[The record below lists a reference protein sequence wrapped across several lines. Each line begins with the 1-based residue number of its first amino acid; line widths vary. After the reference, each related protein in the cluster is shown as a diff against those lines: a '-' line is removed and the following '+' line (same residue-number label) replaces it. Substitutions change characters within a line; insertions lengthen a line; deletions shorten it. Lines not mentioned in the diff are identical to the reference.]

1 MDTWW
6 KKLIYSSWLKG
17 IAVLGFFLVGFLAFF
32 SFLSIQ
38 VTPKQNSVYDTYYLN
53 EAFIQKAGYVR
64 DYIVRYRNEAI
75 IDTITEVDIQ
85 KYKEAHGEAL
95 TDEEAKNMIIK
106 DRQNYLMSIDNAINK
121 NNVNVDFYAKSLKD
135 NTVLT
140 NMDTSLGEENI
151 IQDLTS
157 REVYLVGDGHYI
169 YDRSYYLGLYDSD
182 GFYNGVNVNAYGIY
196 ESSNSTITHQ
206 DYYTGEGFDDEG
218 QYKIYVALKQP
229 LEAGDAFYAYERNF
243 ENVQKLKGITYKMIA
258 YATLI
263 GTILVIYWVIAVG
276 GDSKKEGISMKGF
289 DRIPF
294 EFQLIGLAI
303 STIVFVMVIQI
314 IDSYAD
320 LYSCMPYVG
329 TRTAPQSLIVA
340 VLIFVVIS
348 AYTGIGLAVVSSL
361 IKHIK
366 NKSLKEYI
374 GVIRFSKQLKNYLL
388 TERKLTTVIVII
400 LGVNAVAI
408 VIIILGTLALESFG
422 VLFILTLAWSG
433 VLAFGIFKV
442 VFDYRRILE
451 GTKAIA
457 SGDLNHKIHLEKAL
471 PVLVDLADTINTMGT
486 GLEKAVEHS
495 VKSERL
501 KAELITNVSHDLK
514 TPLTSIISY
523 IDLLKAEEIN
533 NETAKEYIG
542 VLDERSG
549 RLKQLVE
556 DLVEASKAVT
566 GNIEAKLEPFMLDEL
581 VLQAVGEYTDRLE
594 AQGLQLITS
603 QIKSVKVL
611 GDSRHMWRVVENLLS
626 NVSKYAL
633 PHTRAYIEVLN
644 EGEYGIFIIKNIS
657 KDALNINPNELTE
670 RFVRGDASRTTE
682 GSGLGLAIAQS
693 LMHLQAGQMAIS
705 IDGDLFKVEVKIP
718 AIKDTVSLNK
728 K

>member
-6 KKLIYSSWLKG
+6 KKLIYSSWLKV
-17 IAVLGFFLVGFLAFF
+17 IAVLGFFVVGFLALF

-38 VTPKQNSVYDTYYLN
+38 VTPSQNSIYDTYYFN
-53 EAFIQKAGYVR
+53 DAFIGKAGYVR

-75 IDTITEVDIQ
+75 IDTITEADIQ
-85 KYKEAHGEAL
+85 KYKEAHAEAL
-95 TDEEAKNMIIK
+95 TDEAAKKMIIK

-135 NTVLT
+135 NVVLT
-140 NMDTSLGEENI
+140 NMDASIGEENI

-169 YDRSYYLGLYDSD
+169 YDRSYYLGRYDSD
-182 GFYNGVNVNAYGIY
+182 GFYNGVNAYGIY
-196 ESSNSTITHQ
+196 ENNNNTITHH

-218 QYKIYVALKQP
+218 QYKVYVALKQP
-229 LEAGDAFYAYERNF
+229 LEAGDVFYAYEQNF
-243 ENVQKLKGITYKMIA
+243 EKAQKLKEITNQMIA
-258 YATLI
+258 YIAII
-263 GTILVIYWVIAVG
+263 GAILVIYWVIAVG
-276 GDSKKEGISMKGF
+276 RSSKKEGISLNSF
-289 DRIPF
+289 DKVPF
-294 EFQLIGLAI
+294 EIQLIGLGIMTVAFI
-303 STIVFVMVIQI
+303 ASIIGIDDSFSLVNYLPYIGKGSSYASIVLASLVFVVSSI
-314 IDSYAD
+314 
-320 LYSCMPYVG
+320 YVG
-329 TRTAPQSLIVA
+329 T
-340 VLIFVVIS
+340 
-348 AYTGIGLAVVSSL
+348 GLAVVSSL

-388 TERKLTTVIVII
+388 TERKLTTVVVII

-433 VLAFGIFKV
+433 VLALGMFKV

-523 IDLLKAEEIN
+523 IDLLKGEEIN

-542 VLDERSG
+542 ILDERSG

-603 QIKSVKVL
+603 QVKPVKVL

-693 LMHLQAGQMAIS
+693 LMHLQAGQMTIS
-705 IDGDLFKVEVKIP
+705 IDGDLFKVEVRIP
-718 AIKDTVSLNK
+718 SIKDTVSLDK